1 MCPETSG
8 RLWDRG
14 SDPGLRAHLIG
25 QAAPPLSAAAC
36 SQSGPS
42 IVDLDSDD
50 ERADAPPR
58 V

>member
-1 MCPETSG
+1 
-8 RLWDRG
+8 
-14 SDPGLRAHLIG
+14 LRAHLIG